1 MSAVQGNGARAAQR
15 EPPTAQAPRITA
27 AVSSGS
33 PSDSLATITLA
44 HGGGGRA
51 MRALI
56 EKIILPAFHNP
67 LLATLEDQARL
78 SMADLAVLG
87 DRLAFTTDTYVVT
100 PIEFPGGDIGK
111 LAVCGTVNDLAV
123 CGARPL
129 FLSCGLVLEEGLS
142 KESLTQIAN
151 SMGRA
156 AREAGVVIVTGDT
169 KVVERGAA
177 DRIFIN
183 TAGIGVLPPGVNIS
197 ATRAEPGDAVI
208 VNGHLG
214 DHGIAILLARNELA
228 LAGEVFSDCQPLYGL
243 ITAMRG
249 ACPDIH
255 CLRDATRGGIATV
268 LNEFAASSGVGIR
281 VREASLPVND
291 TVRGACELLG
301 LDPLYLANEGKLVA
315 IVPAARADAV
325 IAAMRADPA
334 GRDAAIVG
342 EVCAAP
348 AGHVILCTKFG
359 GERVVDMLVGEQLPR
374 IC

>member
-1 MSAVQGNGARAAQR
+1 MKAANGASAA
-15 EPPTAQAPRITA
+15 ANTA
-27 AVSSGS
+27 AS
-33 PSDSLATITLA
+33 ATRPAAAVRHAAGALVTMA

-51 MRALI
+51 MRGLI
-56 EKIILPAFHNP
+56 EKIILPAFRNP
-67 LLATLEDQARL
+67 LLSTLEDQARL
-78 SMADLAVLG
+78 SMADLAALG

-129 FLSCGLVLEEGLS
+129 FLSCGLVLEEGL
-142 KESLTQIAN
+142 QIAELTKIVN
-151 SMGRA
+151 SMGDAARA
-156 AREAGVVIVTGDT
+156 AGVAVVTGDT

-183 TAGIGVLPPGVNIS
+183 TAGIGVVPEGVNIS
-197 ATRAEPGDAVI
+197 AAQARPGDAVI
-208 VNGHLG
+208 VNGNLG

-228 LAGEVFSDCQPLYGL
+228 LAAEVFSDCQPLHGL
-243 ITAMRG
+243 IAAMRA
-249 ACPDIH
+249 ACPEIH

-268 LNEFAASSGVGIR
+268 INEFALSSNVGIR
-281 VREASLPVND
+281 LREAALPLNE

-315 IVPAARADAV
+315 IVPGAHADSIV
-325 IAAMRADPA
+325 AAMRTHPA
-334 GRDAAIVG
+334 GRDAAIIG
-342 EVCAAP
+342 EVCGQP
-348 AGHVILCTKFG
+348 AGSVILSTAIG
-359 GERVVDMLVGEQLPR
+359 GDRVVDMLVGEQLPR